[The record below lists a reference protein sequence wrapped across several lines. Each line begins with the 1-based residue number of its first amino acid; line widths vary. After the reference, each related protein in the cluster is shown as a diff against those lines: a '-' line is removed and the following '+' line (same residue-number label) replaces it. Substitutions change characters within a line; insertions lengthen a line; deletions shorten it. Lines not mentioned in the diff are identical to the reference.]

1 MRILFVNY
9 VIFVIFLYTLFVIIL
24 TNQNE
29 MDEVRNDQKVKHKMI
44 YPGSD
49 KDEEEEENYIF
60 NENLEKHILYERSRS
75 KIVNDG
81 KV

>member
-49 KDEEEEENYIF
+49 NNEEEEENYIF

-75 KIVNDG
+75 KILKDG
-81 KV
+81 